1 MGEWDRLCEFK
12 EHFCS
17 NDEGSG
23 GVDAKRGE
31 LVKRGGGEAFALDG
45 LPMATSLVEHA
56 NRR

>member
-1 MGEWDRLCEFK
+1 MGEWDRLCEYK

-23 GVDAKRGE
+23 GVDAKRGG
-31 LVKRGGGEAFALDG
+31 LVKRGGEAFALDG
-45 LPMATSLVEHA
+45 LPMATSLAEHA